1 MLLIF
6 GYKLLLYI
14 HKQKMHM
21 MIAYALSF
29 PRLSTEKKH
38 ATYFDRATTQN
49 LRHLMRRVLHKLEY
63 TIREDI

>member
-38 ATYFDRATTQN
+38 TTYLTG
-49 LRHLMRRVLHKLEY
+49 LRLK
-63 TIREDI
+63 I